1 MLWRKEEIPYTLPCY
16 LASIPYLPFLMS
28 NLILI
33 YLPLLLPI
41 SLWWIGLALLYVLYT
56 NRGFFKTASTE
67 LEHVVWPTPA
77 ENKKYMIYTIGV
89 IVVIGIFL
97 AILGYAVTNGL
108 RLARAQFPHD
118 TISTTV
124 SGEDTVSQS
133 ELDKILQNIKTNTGR
148 TASGTNLMNWTGIT
162 TNSGSR

>member
-1 MLWRKEEIPYTLPCY
+1 
-16 LASIPYLPFLMS
+16 MS
-28 NLILI
+28 NFI
-33 YLPLLLPI
+33 
-41 SLWWIGLALLYVLYT
+41 T
-56 NRGFFKTASTE
+56 EASTE
-67 LEHVVWPTPA
+67 LEHVVWPTPT